1 MERRLLRLLLWQAGS
16 LPLVP
21 RGKLRERVAG
31 GASPIGPADGGGACT
46 FGALTL
52 GSFLLIYACPK
63 LPLFRRQ
70 LEM

>member
-1 MERRLLRLLLWQAGS
+1 MSCSPPGDLSDPGMERRLLRLLLWQAGS

-46 FGALTL
+46 FGGT
-52 GSFLLIYACPK
+52 GY
-63 LPLFRRQ
+63 Q
-70 LEM
+70 